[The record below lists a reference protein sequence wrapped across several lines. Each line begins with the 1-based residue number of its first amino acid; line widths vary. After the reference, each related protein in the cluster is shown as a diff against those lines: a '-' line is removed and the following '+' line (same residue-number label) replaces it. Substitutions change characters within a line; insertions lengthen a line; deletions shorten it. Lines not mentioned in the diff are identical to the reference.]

1 MKRCSTLQIIRETQ
15 MMKFLRLSFMTLI
28 NYNMKIIE
36 NPLPELFHSQHLIQL
51 QLLQFFLD
59 KQSQGWSCHCPS
71 TS

>member
-1 MKRCSTLQIIRETQ
+1 